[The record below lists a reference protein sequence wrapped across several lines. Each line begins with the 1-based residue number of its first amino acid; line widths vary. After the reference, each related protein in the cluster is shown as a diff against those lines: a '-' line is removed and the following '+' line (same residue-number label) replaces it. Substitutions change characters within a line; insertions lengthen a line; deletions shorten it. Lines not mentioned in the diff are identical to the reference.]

1 MKKYTS
7 TLIVL
12 ALVVAMGL
20 GFAACSDDT
29 TTPEPPKQELK
40 LSDNDT
46 LVEGSKS
53 EALLEGDAYIT
64 NSGTT
69 TKTLRFKFN
78 DAGKDPG
85 HTVNF
90 CFGNFCYP
98 TTGLD
103 PLTLDPFTLGPGG
116 KEKLKV
122 QLLPGGTAGT
132 TDMTF
137 TVYDV
142 NNVADSIVYKV
153 KFQVYF

>member
-1 MKKYTS
+1 MKKNTS
-7 TLIVL
+7 ILIIL
-12 ALVVAMGL
+12 ALAVTMGL
-20 GFAACSDDT
+20 SFVACSDDP
-29 TTPEPPKQELK
+29 TPPAPPKQELK
-40 LSDNDT
+40 LSENDT

-64 NSGTT
+64 NTGTA

-98 TTGLD
+98 TAGLN
-103 PLTLDPFTLGPGG
+103 PMELEPFTLGPGG

-122 QLLPGGTAGT
+122 QLLPGGTMGT